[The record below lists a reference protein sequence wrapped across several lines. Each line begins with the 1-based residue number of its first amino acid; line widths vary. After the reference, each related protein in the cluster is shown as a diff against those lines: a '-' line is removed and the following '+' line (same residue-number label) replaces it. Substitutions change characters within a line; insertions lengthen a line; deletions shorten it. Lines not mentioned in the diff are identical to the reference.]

1 MRIGILFSIAMLASE
16 PANAGVVV
24 VNQDTG
30 RKCYLQTLADASLEN
45 IRRGLAICSQ
55 AITDSSDDPHDRAAA
70 LVNRADIRLRVPDF
84 PGVVSDADAAIA
96 LQPSLAE
103 AYANRGAGLIGER
116 KFNEALLALNKAVD
130 LESSKSEI
138 AYYNRAVAKEALGDV
153 KGAYYD
159 FKAANEINSQFTLAS
174 EQLARFQVIKH

>member
-1 MRIGILFSIAMLASE
+1 MRIAVLISIAMLASE

-30 RKCYLQTLADASLEN
+30 RKCYLQTLADASPEN
-45 IRRGLAICSQ
+45 IQRGLSICSQ
-55 AITDSSDDPHDRAAA
+55 AITDSGDDPYDRAAA

-96 LQPSLAE
+96 LEPSIAE

-116 KFNEALLALNKAVD
+116 KFNEALVALNKAVD
-130 LESSKSEI
+130 LESPKSEI
-138 AYYNRAVAKEALGDV
+138 AYYNRAIAKEALGDV

-159 FKAANEINSQFTLAS
+159 FKAANEINSRFSLAS
-174 EQLARFQVIKH
+174 EQLARFRVIKH